1 MQRCW
6 FANTDYRP
14 TFTELKN
21 ELSELLSVAS
31 DNLYIRNVTQ
41 ELPYTYYL
49 NEEYLLLPKQFVCE
63 NAYVKLM
70 SDEAGYMNDGFDRR
84 YSEAINT
91 RKVSTSSSGISASK
105 INASTAF
112 WGAVQKVYPLLS
124 KHQLWLFLI
133 FSYFAK
139 FYFSFVIDA
148 SHILLSF
155 QLYYRYYSIHSISSA
170 TWGAVYATPYYWKIP
185 WLAGLATV
193 VIFHNCHQT
202 LILCLPY
209 LLLDIN
215 QIQLTMPW

>member
-1 MQRCW
+1 MKYVSFPFYFHFFLGSPVKFVTAIFSIRLTVLLLHYRYDVMQRCW

-14 TFTELKN
+14 TFSELKN

-84 YSEAINT
+84 YSEAMT
-91 RKVSTSSSGISASK
+91 SRKLSTGQGGIPASK

-112 WGAVQKVYPLLS
+112 
-124 KHQLWLFLI
+124 
-133 FSYFAK
+133 
-139 FYFSFVIDA
+139 
-148 SHILLSF
+148 
-155 QLYYRYYSIHSISSA
+155 
-170 TWGAVYATPYYWKIP
+170 
-185 WLAGLATV
+185 
-193 VIFHNCHQT
+193 
-202 LILCLPY
+202 
-209 LLLDIN
+209 
-215 QIQLTMPW
+215 

>member
-1 MQRCW
+1 VKVADFGLSKILSNAEDYYTVNKNSQPLPVKWLALECLTQGKLSSKSDVWSFGVLLWEFMTRGQNPYPDITNNQVKDYLKRGTRMSQPDYCPDPIYDIMQRCW

-112 WGAVQKVYPLLS
+112 
-124 KHQLWLFLI
+124 
-133 FSYFAK
+133 
-139 FYFSFVIDA
+139 
-148 SHILLSF
+148 
-155 QLYYRYYSIHSISSA
+155 
-170 TWGAVYATPYYWKIP
+170 
-185 WLAGLATV
+185 
-193 VIFHNCHQT
+193 
-202 LILCLPY
+202 
-209 LLLDIN
+209 
-215 QIQLTMPW
+215 